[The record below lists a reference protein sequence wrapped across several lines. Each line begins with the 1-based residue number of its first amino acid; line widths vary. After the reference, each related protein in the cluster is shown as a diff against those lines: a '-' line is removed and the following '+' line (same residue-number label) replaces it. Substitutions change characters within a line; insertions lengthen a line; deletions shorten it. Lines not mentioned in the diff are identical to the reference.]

1 MTTGRSFAEYVKSK
15 RRCDSLYDESYR
27 QAISEIAA
35 ERGMSEED
43 VAKTKY
49 ISNETFSSSE
59 EVLKKAIESTT
70 E

>member
-1 MTTGRSFAEYVKSK
+1 
-15 RRCDSLYDESYR
+15 
-27 QAISEIAA
+27 
-35 ERGMSEED
+35 MSEED